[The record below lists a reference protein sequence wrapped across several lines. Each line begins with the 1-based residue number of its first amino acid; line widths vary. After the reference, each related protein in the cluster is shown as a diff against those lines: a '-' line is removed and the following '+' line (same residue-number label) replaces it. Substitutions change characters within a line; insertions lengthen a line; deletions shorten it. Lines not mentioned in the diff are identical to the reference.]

1 MTFLRGRNIL
11 WLLVPATFVVAF
23 LWDKSVEQKPDFI
36 EADSNPDYYLVNTST
51 LEFNPQGQQTRKFT
65 SEKTLHFKD
74 LMQTRLEKPM
84 FEMISTEKPWQV
96 TANYAVNNELSE
108 QLELSGNVRIKL
120 NQKPSQPAMVLSMP
134 KLQVDFTTQTAFTDT
149 EVELNNGIFRQ
160 TAKGMTADL
169 QKNTIEFK
177 SQVVS
182 EEL

>member
-1 MTFLRGRNIL
+1 MTFLRGRHIL

-65 SEKTLHFKD
+65 SERTLHFKD
-74 LMQTRLEKPM
+74 LMQTRLEKPK
-84 FEMISTEKPWQV
+84 FEMISSEQPWQV
-96 TANYAVNNELSE
+96 SANHAVSNELSE
-108 QLELSGNVRIKL
+108 QLELNGNVEIKL
-120 NQKPSQPAMVLSMP
+120 SPKASQPSMTLTMP
-134 KLQVDFTTQTAFTDT
+134 LLKVDFTTQTAFTDS

-160 TAKGMTADL
+160 TAKGMNADL
-169 QKNTIEFK
+169 RASTIEFK